1 MAYKKGSIAAT
12 GAVQFITAG
21 NEVLLSNSPI
31 TLIGVQAGRG
41 HTTSDFLI

>member
-1 MAYKKGSIAAT
+1 MAYKKGSVAAT
-12 GAVQFITAG
+12 RAVEFITTG

-31 TLIGVQAGRG
+31 ILIGVQAEWG